1 MASLISSSSN
11 TSLPPSWPSES
22 DSTTTL
28 RDVSFSSYL
37 NSSEEAYIRTLVQSS
52 QSRRISEPNHDS
64 RGKKPDDGEIDVF
77 GAEKYFNEGI
87 EEKNSRDANPNSR
100 KHQHQ
105 HQHQH
110 QLKDHT
116 AHSWLKVQ
124 QPRTPSS
131 HSESSWNS
139 QTALL
144 RWVQRNPSKSSSNS
158 NNNSNSIRTQG
169 KRSFLPCYCCD
180 NRSIDI
186 EEKADPIMQS
196 TKSELQTDLKF
207 AFQVS
212 EAPLSRCLIKTV
224 QKIDLADDGGN
235 EDDENE
241 GRKSLEVFGSS
252 ELDID
257 GIGSKS
263 FSLERRL
270 SMLSWDAIPRST
282 EEELINNP
290 SSRGPLSESCR
301 DDTGSD
307 ASSDLF
313 EIKCISCTTNPV
325 VVGVGPRPSSPDNCP
340 TLTTCYAPSEASIEW
355 SIVTASAADFSVI
368 SDSEDQR
375 STPIASS
382 AKPPKRAPA
391 TTKPRPSIL
400 LGCKSQKAVRVA
412 GEVHRALPSTNRKG
426 SKLESEKQKMQ
437 MVKYSE
443 NKELASVSMSR
454 FQAEAKVMGAIQSR
468 RRQDVMRSP

>member
-1 MASLISSSSN
+1 MASIISSSSN

-22 DSTTTL
+22 DSTATL

-52 QSRRISEPNHDS
+52 QSHRISEPNHDS
-64 RGKKPDDGEIDVF
+64 RRKKPDDGEIDVF

-87 EEKNSRDANPNSR
+87 EEKNSRGANPRSR

-105 HQHQH
+105 HQHQRQRQHRHQDQHQH

-116 AHSWLKVQ
+116 PHSRLKAQ

-144 RWVQRNPSKSSSNS
+144 R
-158 NNNSNSIRTQG
+158 
-169 KRSFLPCYCCD
+169 
-180 NRSIDI
+180 SIDT

-196 TKSELQTDLKF
+196 TKSAQQTDLKF

-212 EAPLSRCLIKTV
+212 EAPLSRGLIKTV
-224 QKIDLADDGGN
+224 QKIQLADDGGN

-270 SMLSWDAIPRST
+270 SMLSWDAIPRSM
-282 EEELINNP
+282 EEELINSP

-313 EIKCISCTTNPV
+313 EIKCISCTANP
-325 VVGVGPRPSSPDNCP
+325 VVGVGPRPSSPDNCRTP
-340 TLTTCYAPSEASIEW
+340 TTCYAPSEASIEW
-355 SIVTASAADFSVI
+355 SVVTASAADFSVI

-382 AKPPKRAPA
+382 ANPPKRPPA
-391 TTKPRPSIL
+391 TTKPRPRIL

-412 GEVHRALPSTNRKG
+412 GQVHRALPSTNRKG
-426 SKLESEKQKMQ
+426 NKLESEKQKMQ

-443 NKELASVSMSR
+443 NKGLASVSMSR
-454 FQAEAKVMGAIQSR
+454 FQAEAKVTGGIQNEQ
-468 RRQDVMRSP
+468 RQDVMRSP